1 MNTERR
7 ARILARP
14 FHAGLEN
21 EMFNLKTAARG
32 LVASSLVGATMF
44 ANAAVIAVPQELTDS
59 GASVLV
65 IGAAVFAI
73 AIGIKVYKW
82 VRRAL

>member
-1 MNTERR
+1 MSKLNQ
-7 ARILARP
+7 L
-14 FHAGLEN
+14 
-21 EMFNLKTAARG
+21 RG
-32 LVASSLVGATMF
+32 AVASALVTGVTLVQ
-44 ANAAVIAVPQELTDS
+44 AAPITAPEELADA

>member
-1 MNTERR
+1 MQVTNKFQKIAAASVLGFSTFV
-7 ARILARP
+7 A
-14 FHAGLEN
+14 
-21 EMFNLKTAARG
+21 TAAPIT
-32 LVASSLVGATMF
+32 APA
-44 ANAAVIAVPQELTDS
+44 ELADA

>member
-1 MNTERR
+1 MQTMNKLQKVGVATV
-7 ARILARP
+7 L
-14 FHAGLEN
+14 GL
-21 EMFNLKTAARG
+21 T
-32 LVASSLVGATMF
+32 SLM
-44 ANAAVIAVPQELTDS
+44 ANAQAIAAPEELADA